1 MRKITKNFNL
11 KYNRVLKNPMWI
23 NQIYL
28 LHVFDHIERSNPKR
42 GDRYIDYHY
51 L

>member
-1 MRKITKNFNL
+1 
-11 KYNRVLKNPMWI
+11 MWI

-42 GDRYIDYHY
+42 GDRYIDYHIY
-51 L
+51 ENLNF